1 MEALMTSSVKISS
14 RVTWVGFWI
23 NISLSILKYIAG
35 ILGHSQT
42 MIADATHSLSD
53 LITDIAV
60 LVGLRYWSKP
70 ADSTHPYGHQR
81 IETLVT
87 GLIAFLLAVVGV
99 GIGYNGLVSL
109 REPDGAP
116 VGKIALVMAFVS
128 IVVKEILYRWTVVQ
142 GKKLNS
148 PAIIA
153 NAWHHRSD
161 ALSSLP
167 AFVAIGISLIN
178 PSLSY
183 FDHIG
188 AVVVSLF
195 IIKVSWDLLAP
206 VLQELSDKGA
216 SDADVM
222 MIIKIAESI
231 DGVREVHAVRTR
243 QHGNHMFVDLHV
255 LVNGNLTVSEGHDIA
270 SEVKHKLLEHG
281 PSIQDVIVHIE
292 PYETAS
298 RKSENK

>member
-1 MEALMTSSVKISS
+1 MALSSLQRSKV
-14 RVTWVGFWI
+14 VTWVGFWV
-23 NISLSILKYIAG
+23 NIVLALCKYGAG

-53 LITDIAV
+53 LITDVAV
-60 LVGLRYWSKP
+60 LVGINYWSKP
-70 ADSTHPYGHQR
+70 ADSTHPYGHKR

-87 GLIAFLLAVVGV
+87 GLIALLLALVGL
-99 GIGYNGLVSL
+99 GIGYDGLVSL
-109 REPDGAP
+109 RRPDTAQ
-116 VGKIALVMAFVS
+116 VGLIALVMALVS
-128 IVVKEILYRWTVVQ
+128 VVVKEILYRWTVHQ
-142 GKKLNS
+142 GKMLGS

-167 AFVAIGISLIN
+167 AFAAIGLSLIDRR
-178 PSLSY
+178 LGY

-195 IIKVSWDLLAP
+195 ILKTSWDLLLP

-216 SDADVM
+216 SDSDIMLIVQM
-222 MIIKIAESI
+222 AESVE
-231 DGVREVHAVRTR
+231 GVREVHAVRTR
-243 QHGNHMFVDLHV
+243 QHGNMMFVDLHL
-255 LVNGNLTVSEGHDIA
+255 LVDGHLTVAEGHAIA
-270 SEVKHKLLEHG
+270 GEVKHKLLEHG
-281 PSIQDVIVHIE
+281 PSVQDVVIHIE

-298 RKSENK
+298 RKK